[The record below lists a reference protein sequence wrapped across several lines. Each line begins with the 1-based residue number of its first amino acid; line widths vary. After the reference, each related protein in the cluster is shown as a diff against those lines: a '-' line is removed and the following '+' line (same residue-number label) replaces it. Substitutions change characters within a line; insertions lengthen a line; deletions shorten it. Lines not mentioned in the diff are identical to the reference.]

1 MNTNEEKVTPP
12 VAPISP
18 KMRQILIETDGNS
31 INLIKAEVS
40 GKIELVGILQNLI
53 AFVNQQKNA
62 S

>member
-12 VAPISP
+12 VAPIPP